1 MPIPSFYRQGSFDYH
16 DSGQR
21 TAQERFLNRCPPV
34 LRHAQDERTRLGRG
48 WSGMVYAPVWGCL
61 AGYPW
66 LPGRGVE
73 GLNSFGIAGNRPIQ
87 TGKIK
92 KTYHFQSFPIISA
105 LWEAFPGS
113 RFSAF
118 VGVSVHFPQAAEHGT
133 TAKGARRSG
142 VLRSLSSTVSTRS
155 SVYPKGGS
163 GQGPKCHW
171 AKVFWFS
178 IPHEAE
184 GTFRR
189 TKRPCLLMGF
199 ARSGEQTAGVSHLC
213 GQHRLSNREVTLTG
227 KWALQP
233 RHSRCLS
240 PPRGRQ
246 RSRRVCLPRPLS
258 RRAAP

>member
-66 LPGRGVE
+66 LPVRGVE
-73 GLNSFGIAGNRPIQ
+73 GLNSFGIAGNRPTQ

-113 RFSAF
+113 RFSAS
-118 VGVSVHFPQAAEHGT
+118 VGISVHCLQAVEHGT
-133 TAKGARRSG
+133 PSKELDSQAYREAAVRPFVHLPAYMRRGRAGKGPSVTGPGSFGSPFVLKWRGLFEEPKDPVYRS
-142 VLRSLSSTVSTRS
+142 
-155 SVYPKGGS
+155 
-163 GQGPKCHW
+163 
-171 AKVFWFS
+171 
-178 IPHEAE
+178 
-184 GTFRR
+184 
-189 TKRPCLLMGF
+189 
-199 ARSGEQTAGVSHLC
+199 
-213 GQHRLSNREVTLTG
+213 
-227 KWALQP
+227 ALQ
-233 RHSRCLS
+233 
-240 PPRGRQ
+240 GW
-246 RSRRVCLPRPLS
+246 
-258 RRAAP
+258 